1 MRHAAI
7 ALAAAALAICA
18 ATASAQMGHDGHGM
32 DDSALSTIGVSM
44 SVSAYSPSTIEVL
57 VGDTVRWSNDSIRAH
72 TVSADDGS
80 WSSAQIPSTDSFT
93 HRFDAAGSVAY
104 YCKLHVFMRGV
115 VNVRRIL
122 LDAPREPGA
131 PGRAYALRGRAALPA
146 GTPVTIEADTGAGFQ
161 PAAQTTVDADGTFA
175 TDVVAQTSATYRAVS
190 GSDTSTPAQLLV
202 LDRKLAA
209 SGRTRGRRVTVSAS
223 VAPAS
228 PGATVVLQLRLKERF
243 GWWPVA
249 RAKVDHH
256 SRASFRLRLGHRYR
270 ARVVLTLSDGA
281 TQLAL
286 SRTLQVGLR
295 HSASRRTVHHPQGAL
310 TRFSASA

>member
-1 MRHAAI
+1 MRRAAP
-7 ALAAAALAICA
+7 ALAAAALALGA
-18 ATASAQMGHDGHGM
+18 ATASAQMDHGGHGM
-32 DDSALSTIGVSM
+32 DNGPAAAVSM
-44 SVSAYSPSTIEVL
+44 SASAYTPADIDVL
-57 VGDTVRWSNDSIRAH
+57 VGDTVRWSNDSVRDH
-72 TVSADDGS
+72 TVSADDGT
-80 WSSAQIPSTDSFT
+80 WSSARLGISEAYS
-93 HRFDAAGSVAY
+93 HRFDDDGSVPY

-146 GTPVTIEADTGAGFQ
+146 GTPVTIESDTGAGFQ

-175 TDVVAQTSATYRAVS
+175 TDVVPQTTSTYRAVS
-190 GSDTSTPAQLLV
+190 GSETSTPAQLLV

-223 VAPAS
+223 IAPAS

-249 RAKVDHH
+249 RAKVDHR
-256 SRASFRLRLGHRYR
+256 SRASFRLRLAHRYR
-270 ARVVLTLSDGA
+270 ARVVLTLADGA

-286 SRTLQVGLR
+286 SRTLRVGPR
-295 HSASRRTVHHPQGAL
+295 
-310 TRFSASA
+310 

>member
-1 MRHAAI
+1 MRRAAL
-7 ALAAAALAICA
+7 ALAAVALALGG
-18 ATASAQMGHDGHGM
+18 ATASAQMGHGGHGM
-32 DDSALSTIGVSM
+32 DAAAPRATVSM
-44 SVSAYSPSTIEVL
+44 SASAYLPADVDVL
-57 VGDTVRWSNDSIRAH
+57 VGDTVRWSNDSVRDH
-72 TVSADDGS
+72 TVSADDGT
-80 WSSAQIPSTDSFT
+80 WSSARLSINDAYA
-93 HRFDAAGSVAY
+93 HRFDDAGAIAY

-146 GTPVTIEADTGAGFQ
+146 GTPVTIEADAGTGFQ
-161 PAAQTTVDADGTFA
+161 PAAQTTVDADGTFES
-175 TDVVAQTSATYRAVS
+175 DVVPSTSATYRAVS
-190 GSDTSTPAQLLV
+190 GSEASPSAPLIV
-202 LDRKLAA
+202 LDRKLTA
-209 SGRTRGRRVTVSAS
+209 SGRTRGRRVTVSAT

-256 SRASFRLRLGHRYR
+256 SRARFSLRLGRRYP
-270 ARVVLTLSDGA
+270 ARVALTLADGA

-286 SRTLQVGLR
+286 SRTLHVGPR
-295 HSASRRTVHHPQGAL
+295 
-310 TRFSASA
+310 

>member
-1 MRHAAI
+1 MRRAAP
-7 ALAAAALAICA
+7 ALAAAALALGA
-18 ATASAQMGHDGHGM
+18 ATASAQMDHGGHGM
-32 DDSALSTIGVSM
+32 DDGPAAGVSM
-44 SVSAYSPSTIEVL
+44 SASAYTPADIDVL
-57 VGDTVRWSNDSIRAH
+57 VGDTVRWSNDSVRDH
-72 TVSADDGS
+72 TVSADDGT
-80 WSSAQIPSTDSFT
+80 WSSARLGISEAYS
-93 HRFDAAGSVAY
+93 HRFDDAGSVPY

-131 PGRAYALRGRAALPA
+131 SGRAYALRGRAALPA

-175 TDVVAQTSATYRAVS
+175 TDVVPQTTSTYRAVS
-190 GSDTSTPAQLLV
+190 GSETSRPAQLLV

-209 SGRTRGRRVTVSAS
+209 SGRTRGRKVTVSAS
-223 VAPAS
+223 IAPAS

-249 RAKVDHH
+249 RAKVDHR
-256 SRASFRLRLGHRYR
+256 SRASFRLRLAHRYR
-270 ARVVLTLSDGA
+270 ARVVLTLADGA

-286 SRTLQVGLR
+286 SRTLRVGPR
-295 HSASRRTVHHPQGAL
+295 
-310 TRFSASA
+310 

>member
-1 MRHAAI
+1 MRRAAP
-7 ALAAAALAICA
+7 ALAAAALALGA
-18 ATASAQMGHDGHGM
+18 ATASAQMDHGGHGM
-32 DDSALSTIGVSM
+32 DDAPAAAASM
-44 SVSAYSPSTIEVL
+44 SASAYVPADIDVL
-57 VGDTVRWSNDSIRAH
+57 VGDTVRWSNDSVRDH
-72 TVSADDGS
+72 TVSADDGT
-80 WSSAQIPSTDSFT
+80 WSSARLGMSDAYTR
-93 HRFDAAGSVAY
+93 RFDDAGSVPY

-122 LDAPREPGA
+122 LDAPREPGV

-146 GTPVTIEADTGAGFQ
+146 GTPVTIEADAGAGFQ

-175 TDVVAQTSATYRAVS
+175 TDVVPQTTATYRAVS

-202 LDRKLAA
+202 LDRTLAA

-286 SRTLQVGLR
+286 SRTLQVGPR
-295 HSASRRTVHHPQGAL
+295 RSASRRTVHHPQGAL

>member
-1 MRHAAI
+1 MRR
-7 ALAAAALAICA
+7 AALALAVLALALGA
-18 ATASAQMGHDGHGM
+18 ATAPAQMAHDGHGM
-32 DDSALSTIGVSM
+32 DAAAPAA
-44 SVSAYSPSTIEVL
+44 SVSIAASAYGPVDVDVL
-57 VGDTVRWSNDSIRAH
+57 VGDTVRWSNDSVRAH
-72 TVSADDGS
+72 TVSADDGT
-80 WSSAQIPSTDSFT
+80 WSSPHLVFTDSYS
-93 HRFDAAGSVAY
+93 HRFDDAGSIAY

-131 PGRAYALRGRAALPA
+131 PGRAYALHGRAALPA
-146 GTPVTIEADTGAGFQ
+146 GSPVTIEADAGAGFQ
-161 PAAQTTVDADGTFA
+161 PAAETTVDADGAFA
-175 TDVVAQTSATYRAVS
+175 TDVVPQTTASYRAVS
-190 GSDTSTPAQLLV
+190 GSETSTSAQLLV

-209 SGRTRGRRVTVSAS
+209 SGRTRGRSVTVSTG

-256 SRASFRLRLGHRYR
+256 SRAKFSLRLAHRHA
-270 ARVVLTLSDGA
+270 ARVVLTLADGA

-286 SRTLQVGLR
+286 SRTLHVGPR
-295 HSASRRTVHHPQGAL
+295 
-310 TRFSASA
+310 

>member
-1 MRHAAI
+1 
-7 ALAAAALAICA
+7 
-18 ATASAQMGHDGHGM
+18 
-32 DDSALSTIGVSM
+32 
-44 SVSAYSPSTIEVL
+44 
-57 VGDTVRWSNDSIRAH
+57 VRWSNDSVRDH
-72 TVSADDGS
+72 TVSADDGT
-80 WSSAQIPSTDSFT
+80 WSSARLDTGEAYS
-93 HRFDAAGSVAY
+93 HRFDDAGAVPY

-146 GTPVTIEADTGAGFQ
+146 GAPLTIEADAGAGFQ

-175 TDVVAQTSATYRAVS
+175 TDVVPQTTSTYRAVS
-190 GSDTSTPAQLLV
+190 GSETSRPAQLLV

-256 SRASFRLRLGHRYR
+256 SRASFRLRLAHRYR
-270 ARVVLTLSDGA
+270 ARVVLTLADGA
-281 TQLAL
+281 TQLAQ
-286 SRTLQVGLR
+286 SRTLHLGPR
-295 HSASRRTVHHPQGAL
+295 
-310 TRFSASA
+310 

>member
-1 MRHAAI
+1 MRRAAP
-7 ALAAAALAICA
+7 ALAAAALAIGA
-18 ATASAQMGHDGHGM
+18 ATASAQIEHGGHGM
-32 DDSALSTIGVSM
+32 HDAPAAGVSM
-44 SVSAYSPSTIEVL
+44 SASAYAPADIDVL
-57 VGDTVRWSNDSIRAH
+57 VGDTVRWRNDSVRDH
-72 TVSADDGS
+72 TVNADDGT
-80 WSSAQIPSTDSFT
+80 WSSARLGIRDTYS
-93 HRFDAAGSVAY
+93 HRFDDAGSVPY
-104 YCKLHVFMRGV
+104 YCRLHVFMRGV

-146 GTPVTIEADTGAGFQ
+146 GTPVTIEADAGTGFQ
-161 PAAQTTVDADGTFA
+161 PAAQTTVDADGTFES
-175 TDVVAQTSATYRAVS
+175 DVVPSTSATYRAVS
-190 GSDTSTPAQLLV
+190 GSEASPSAPLIV
-202 LDRKLAA
+202 LDRKLTA

-256 SRASFRLRLGHRYR
+256 SRARFSLRLGRRYP
-270 ARVVLTLSDGA
+270 ARVALTLADGA

-286 SRTLQVGLR
+286 SRTLHVGP
-295 HSASRRTVHHPQGAL
+295 S
-310 TRFSASA
+310 

>member
-1 MRHAAI
+1 MRRAAT
-7 ALAAAALAICA
+7 ALAATALALGA
-18 ATASAQMGHDGHGM
+18 ATASAQMGHEGHDL

-44 SVSAYSPSTIEVL
+44 SVSAYAPSAIQVL

-80 WSSAQIPSTDSFT
+80 WSSAQIVPTDSFT

-115 VNVRRIL
+115 VDVERIL
-122 LDAPREPGA
+122 LGAPKEPGA
-131 PGRAYALRGRAALPA
+131 PGRPYALHGRAALA
-146 GTPVTIEADTGAGFQ
+146 RGAPVTIEADAGSGFQ
-161 PAAQTTVDADGTFA
+161 PVAQTTVGADGTFD
-175 TDVVAQTSATYRAVS
+175 TDVVPQTSASYRAVS
-190 GSDTSTPAQLLV
+190 GTDASPAQQLLV

-209 SGRTRGRRVTVSAS
+209 SARTRGRRVTVSSS

-228 PGATVVLQLRLKERF
+228 PGATVVLQLRLKDRF

-256 SRASFRLRLGHRYR
+256 SRANFRLRLRHRYA
-270 ARVVLTLSDGA
+270 ARVVLTLADGA

-286 SRTLQVGLR
+286 SRTLHIGPR
-295 HSASRRTVHHPQGAL
+295 
-310 TRFSASA
+310 

>member
-1 MRHAAI
+1 MKRAAL
-7 ALAAAALAICA
+7 ALAAVALALGG
-18 ATASAQMGHDGHGM
+18 ATASAQHGGHGM
-32 DDSALSTIGVSM
+32 DHAAAAGVSM
-44 SVSAYSPSTIEVL
+44 SASAYLPAGVDVL
-57 VGDTVRWSNDSIRAH
+57 VGDTVRWSNDSVRDH
-72 TVSADDGS
+72 TVSADDGT
-80 WSSAQIPSTDSFT
+80 WSSARLGISDAYT
-93 HRFDAAGSVAY
+93 HRFDDAGSIAY

-146 GTPVTIEADTGAGFQ
+146 STPVTIEADAGAGFQ
-161 PAAQTTVDADGTFA
+161 PAAQTTVDADGTFES
-175 TDVVAQTSATYRAVS
+175 DVVPATSATYRAVS
-190 GSDTSTPAQLLV
+190 GSEASPSAPLIV
-202 LDRKLAA
+202 LDRKLTA
-209 SGRTRGRRVTVSAS
+209 SGRTRERRVTVSAS

-256 SRASFRLRLGHRYR
+256 SRARFSLRLSRRYP
-270 ARVVLTLSDGA
+270 ARVALTLADGA

-286 SRTLQVGLR
+286 SRTLRVGPR
-295 HSASRRTVHHPQGAL
+295 
-310 TRFSASA
+310 